1 MQQSCEEVYLV
12 DGLSVCAL
20 PLCCMTATNNI
31 AMTLKDKREIKTNWV
46 FQFFKTNC
54 LINK

>member
-1 MQQSCEEVYLV
+1 MQQSCAEVYLV

-46 FQFFKTNC
+46 F
-54 LINK
+54 